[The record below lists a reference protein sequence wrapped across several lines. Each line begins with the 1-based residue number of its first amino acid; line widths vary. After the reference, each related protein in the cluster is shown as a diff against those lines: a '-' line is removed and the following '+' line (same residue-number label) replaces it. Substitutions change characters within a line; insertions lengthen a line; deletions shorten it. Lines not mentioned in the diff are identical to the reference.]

1 MTVLYCTP
9 ADIRENVGGTDN
21 GTGTCAQLTDDQ
33 LTDAIGRASS
43 KVSAYA
49 GTTFEADA
57 ETPVVIVPDLIAAV
71 TVAIASFYGT
81 LTYRKNKPLA
91 QYDPIMLGY
100 VDAMSTLNA
109 IAAGTIQVGP
119 PDPGETSPEGA
130 AKVIN
135 TVPRTFTFADSGT
148 VPNGFGGI
156 SAAGAPG
163 SMLRDG
169 FGW

>member
-33 LTDAIGRASS
+33 LTEAIGRASS
-43 KVSAYA
+43 KVGAYA

-57 ETPVVIVPDLIAAV
+57 ETPVVVVPDLIFGV

-100 VDAMSTLNA
+100 VDAIGTLNA
-109 IAAGTIQVGP
+109 IAAGTIEVGP
-119 PDPGETSPEGA
+119 PDPGEPSESPA
-130 AKVIN
+130 RPIN
-135 TVPRTFTFADSGT
+135 TIPSVFRYSDSG
-148 VPNGFGGI
+148 VMPDGRGGI
-156 SAAGAPG
+156 AAAGAPG
-163 SMLRDG
+163 SLLRDG
-169 FGW
+169 W

>member
-1 MTVLYCTP
+1 VTVLYCTP

-33 LTDAIGRASS
+33 LTEAIGRASS

-57 ETPVVIVPDLIAAV
+57 STPVVVVPDLIFGV

-91 QYDPIMLGY
+91 QYDPVMLGY
-100 VDAMSTLNA
+100 TDAMATLNA
-109 IAAGTIQVGP
+109 IASGAIQVSA
-119 PDPGETSPEGA
+119 PDPGEPPSSGA
-130 AKVIN
+130 ARVIN
-135 TVPRTFTFADSGT
+135 TVPRTFTGADSGT
-148 VPNGFGGI
+148 ERTLWGGI
-156 SAAGAPG
+156 EARGAPG
-163 SMLRDG
+163 T
-169 FGW
+169 GWGYPGGW